1 MAEANQSISKE
12 KQKPTNVSD
21 SDIAWY
27 TKIETCLTPLPEVA
41 GEEEVA
47 SRQLEKWPKRLVAIP
62 PRISR
67 GTVDGVTEEV
77 FQKDLENILDMN
89 AFLGGFAVNFVNDPV
104 WVINI
109 VPVEAKVNTVGAIYE
124 RGLIRT
130 Y

>member
-1 MAEANQSISKE
+1 MNNQLD
-12 KQKPTNVSD
+12 QHGR
-21 SDIAWY
+21 Y
-27 TKIETCLTPLPEVA
+27 
-41 GEEEVA
+41 
-47 SRQLEKWPKRLVAIP
+47 R
-62 PRISR
+62 
-67 GTVDGVTEEV
+67 
-77 FQKDLENILDMN
+77 NILDMN